1 MLDTSKYNELLKQV
15 KPLNDEQLSQLFR
28 YYEMLDVESRVMN
41 LTTITEFSDVYVKHF
56 YDSLLVLKEQNVFDN
71 ATLIDVGSGAGFPGL
86 VLKIAYPNMY
96 VTLLEPTKKRCDF
109 LNKIIEELSLQKIE
123 VVNKRAEEYILD
135 KRESYDFVA
144 ARAVSNMNILS
155 ELTIPFAKIGGK
167 FLAMK
172 GQNYHDECQ
181 EIGDSIHKLG
191 GKITKIYQYELP
203 ENAGKR
209 VVIEIEKAEKTP
221 IIYPRSFAKIKKR
234 PLK

>member
-1 MLDTSKYNELLKQV
+1 MLDISKYNELLKQV

-135 KRESYDFVA
+135 KRESYDFVV
-144 ARAVSNMNILS
+144 ARAVANMNILS

-191 GKITKIYQYELP
+191 GKITKIHQYELP

-209 VVIEIEKAEKTP
+209 VVIEIEKVEKRQLY
-221 IIYPRSFAKIKKR
+221 IQEVLQRLRKDH
-234 PLK
+234 

>member
-1 MLDTSKYNELLKQV
+1 
-15 KPLNDEQLSQLFR
+15 
-28 YYEMLDVESRVMN
+28 
-41 LTTITEFSDVYVKHF
+41 
-56 YDSLLVLKEQNVFDN
+56 
-71 ATLIDVGSGAGFPGL
+71 
-86 VLKIAYPNMY
+86 
-96 VTLLEPTKKRCDF
+96 
-109 LNKIIEELSLQKIE
+109 
-123 VVNKRAEEYILD
+123 
-135 KRESYDFVA
+135 
-144 ARAVSNMNILS
+144 MNILS

-191 GKITKIYQYELP
+191 GKITKIHQYELP

-209 VVIEIEKAEKTP
+209 VVIEIEKGEKTP

>member
-1 MLDTSKYNELLKQV
+1 
-15 KPLNDEQLSQLFR
+15 
-28 YYEMLDVESRVMN
+28 
-41 LTTITEFSDVYVKHF
+41 
-56 YDSLLVLKEQNVFDN
+56 
-71 ATLIDVGSGAGFPGL
+71 
-86 VLKIAYPNMY
+86 
-96 VTLLEPTKKRCDF
+96 
-109 LNKIIEELSLQKIE
+109 
-123 VVNKRAEEYILD
+123 
-135 KRESYDFVA
+135 
-144 ARAVSNMNILS
+144 MNILS

-191 GKITKIYQYELP
+191 GKITKIHQYELP

-209 VVIEIEKAEKTP
+209 VVIEIEKVEKTP

>member
-1 MLDTSKYNELLKQV
+1 MW
-15 KPLNDEQLSQLFR
+15 
-28 YYEMLDVESRVMN
+28 
-41 LTTITEFSDVYVKHF
+41 
-56 YDSLLVLKEQNVFDN
+56 
-71 ATLIDVGSGAGFPGL
+71 
-86 VLKIAYPNMY
+86 
-96 VTLLEPTKKRCDF
+96 F

-144 ARAVSNMNILS
+144 ARAVANMNILS

-191 GKITKIYQYELP
+191 GKITKIHQYELP

>member
-1 MLDTSKYNELLKQV
+1 MLDISKYNELLKQV

-71 ATLIDVGSGAGFPGL
+71 ATLI
-86 VLKIAYPNMY
+86 
-96 VTLLEPTKKRCDF
+96 
-109 LNKIIEELSLQKIE
+109 E

-144 ARAVSNMNILS
+144 ARAVANMNILS

-191 GKITKIYQYELP
+191 GKITKIHQYELP

>member
-1 MLDTSKYNELLKQV
+1 
-15 KPLNDEQLSQLFR
+15 
-28 YYEMLDVESRVMN
+28 MLDVESRVMN

-96 VTLLEPTKKRCDF
+96 VTLLEPTKKRSDF

-135 KRESYDFVA
+135 KRESYDFVV
-144 ARAVSNMNILS
+144 ARAVANMNILS
-155 ELTIPFAKIGGK
+155 ELTIPFAKIG
-167 FLAMK
+167 
-172 GQNYHDECQ
+172 
-181 EIGDSIHKLG
+181 DSIHKLG
-191 GKITKIYQYELP
+191 GKITKIHQYELP

-209 VVIEIEKAEKTP
+209 VVIEIEKVEKTP

>member
-144 ARAVSNMNILS
+144 ARAVANMNILS
-155 ELTIPFAKIGGK
+155 ELTIPFAK
-167 FLAMK
+167 
-172 GQNYHDECQ
+172 
-181 EIGDSIHKLG
+181 IGDSIHKLG